1 MKLFISAIF
10 ILCFIVFIGCDK
22 KKKGSEPVPAIV
34 IRKDTAQLKKEI
46 APARSPIINIV
57 DSFIPKSTILY
68 IKDSAATSERISFK
82 LGAIFG
88 SKFNKTIKDNK
99 ISIIGPPMVWYKSS
113 NAPFYFEAGY
123 PVNKKPLKPA
133 KKILTKSIGG
143 THAVVA
149 HFYGHYSSTYVGYEV
164 LAEWLKERKKKRSG
178 QPYEIYVTDPFD
190 KNSLPADPYKV
201 RTDIVFPYK

>member
-22 KKKGSEPVPAIV
+22 KKKGSEPVPAIVKGSEPVPAIV

-88 SKFNKTIKDNK
+88 SKWEQFLVLNST
-99 ISIIGPPMVWYKSS
+99 
-113 NAPFYFEAGY
+113 
-123 PVNKKPLKPA
+123 KPLRT
-133 KKILTKSIGG
+133 IR
-143 THAVVA
+143 
-149 HFYGHYSSTYVGYEV
+149 
-164 LAEWLKERKKKRSG
+164 LAL
-178 QPYEIYVTDPFD
+178 
-190 KNSLPADPYKV
+190 
-201 RTDIVFPYK
+201 